1 MEGLT
6 YDNLDSS
13 RGIIPRTIEDIF
25 KYIESNSNRDT
36 KFIIRAAYLQ
46 IYNEIL
52 GKIKRKD
59 YMLNI

>member
-1 MEGLT
+1 MEGFT

-52 GKIKRKD
+52 EKIKRKD